1 MLKYVSL
8 LCLGLIAYAGV
19 LVAAQLRLAQGVDDG
34 AIEVL
39 LSVLPM
45 LPALFIC
52 GVVVTGIRDMDE
64 LQRKVQFE
72 ALALAFAGTALIT
85 FTYGFLEGAGFP
97 KLSMFVV
104 WPLMAGLWVIGLDVS
119 IGSLKLVRLK
129 LILIAILKIM
139 S

>member
-52 GVVVTGIRDMDE
+52 GVVVTGIRNMDE

-104 WPLMAGLWVIGLDVS
+104 WPLMAGLWVIGVMM
-119 IGSLKLVRLK
+119 GRLRYG
-129 LILIAILKIM
+129 
-139 S
+139 

>member
-19 LVAAQLRLAQGVDDG
+19 LVAAQLRLAQGIDDG

-104 WPLMAGLWVIGLDVS
+104 WPLMAGLWVVGVMM
-119 IGSLKLVRLK
+119 GRLRYG
-129 LILIAILKIM
+129 
-139 S
+139 

>member
-8 LCLGLIAYAGV
+8 FCLGLIAYAGV
-19 LVAAQLRLAQGVDDG
+19 LVAAQLRLAQGIDDG

-52 GVVVTGIRDMDE
+52 WVVVTGIRDMDE

-104 WPLMAGLWVIGLDVS
+104 WPLMAGLWVIGVMM
-119 IGSLKLVRLK
+119 GRLRYG
-129 LILIAILKIM
+129 
-139 S
+139 

>member
-8 LCLGLIAYAGV
+8 LCLGLIAYAWV

-104 WPLMAGLWVIGLDVS
+104 WPLMAGLWVVGVMM
-119 IGSLKLVRLK
+119 GRLRYG
-129 LILIAILKIM
+129 
-139 S
+139 

>member
-104 WPLMAGLWVIGLDVS
+104 WPLMAGLWVIGVMM
-119 IGSLKLVRLK
+119 GRLRYG
-129 LILIAILKIM
+129 
-139 S
+139 

>member
-1 MLKYVSL
+1 MLRYVSL
-8 LCLGLIAYAGV
+8 LCLGLIAYAGG
-19 LVAAQLRLAQGVDDG
+19 LVAAQLRLAQGIDDG

-104 WPLMAGLWVIGLDVS
+104 WPLMAGLWVIGVMM
-119 IGSLKLVRLK
+119 GRLRYG
-129 LILIAILKIM
+129 
-139 S
+139 

>member
-8 LCLGLIAYAGV
+8 LCLGLIVYAGV
-19 LVAAQLRLAQGVDDG
+19 LVAAQLRLAQGIDDG

-52 GVVVTGIRDMDE
+52 WVVVIGIRDMDE

-104 WPLMAGLWVIGLDVS
+104 WPLMAGLWVIGVMM
-119 IGSLKLVRLK
+119 GRLRYG
-129 LILIAILKIM
+129 
-139 S
+139 

>member
-19 LVAAQLRLAQGVDDG
+19 LVAAQLRLAQGIDDG

-52 GVVVTGIRDMDE
+52 GVVATGIRDMDE

-104 WPLMAGLWVIGLDVS
+104 WPLMAGLWVIGVMM
-119 IGSLKLVRLK
+119 GRLRYG
-129 LILIAILKIM
+129 
-139 S
+139 

>member
-19 LVAAQLRLAQGVDDG
+19 LVAAQLRLAQGIDDG

-52 GVVVTGIRDMDE
+52 WVVETGIRDMDE

-85 FTYGFLEGAGFP
+85 FIYGFLEGAGFP

-104 WPLMAGLWVIGLDVS
+104 WPLMAGLWVIGVMM
-119 IGSLKLVRLK
+119 GRLRYG
-129 LILIAILKIM
+129 
-139 S
+139 